1 MNASYAAI
9 HSNVEMMLRLRT
21 KNSVL
26 NGEKFLNDIE
36 KMLDAKGKL
45 GLRMGENMVMDME
58 SGSMRFTT
66 PWINAQ
72 EDEDD

>member
-1 MNASYAAI
+1 M
-9 HSNVEMMLRLRT
+9 T
-21 KNSVL
+21 VL
-26 NGEKFLNDIE
+26 IIGYPDS
-36 KMLDAKGKL
+36 GKSEL
-45 GLRMGENMVMDME
+45 AENMVMDME

>member
-1 MNASYAAI
+1 MSDPIFDLDSWEPLFKLSEEVA
-9 HSNVEMMLRLRT
+9 V
-21 KNSVL
+21 
-26 NGEKFLNDIE
+26 
-36 KMLDAKGKL
+36 DAKGKL

-58 SGSMRFTT
+58 SGNMRFTT

>member
-1 MNASYAAI
+1 MSDPI
-9 HSNVEMMLRLRT
+9 FDLDSWEPLFKLSENVA
-21 KNSVL
+21 
-26 NGEKFLNDIE
+26 
-36 KMLDAKGKL
+36 LDAKGKL

>member
-1 MNASYAAI
+1 MSDPI
-9 HSNVEMMLRLRT
+9 FDLDSWEPLFKLSENVA
-21 KNSVL
+21 V
-26 NGEKFLNDIE
+26 
-36 KMLDAKGKL
+36 DAKGKL

>member
-1 MNASYAAI
+1 MSDPIFDLDSWEPLFKLSEEVA
-9 HSNVEMMLRLRT
+9 V
-21 KNSVL
+21 
-26 NGEKFLNDIE
+26 
-36 KMLDAKGKL
+36 DAKGKL

>member
-1 MNASYAAI
+1 MNDPIFDLDSWEPLFKL
-9 HSNVEMMLRLRT
+9 SENVA
-21 KNSVL
+21 
-26 NGEKFLNDIE
+26 
-36 KMLDAKGKL
+36 LDAKGKL

>member
-1 MNASYAAI
+1 MSDPIFDLDSWEPLFKLSEEVA
-9 HSNVEMMLRLRT
+9 V
-21 KNSVL
+21 
-26 NGEKFLNDIE
+26 
-36 KMLDAKGKL
+36 DAKGKL
-45 GLRMGENMVMDME
+45 VLRMGENMVMDME